1 MNTYT
6 IGVAGILL
14 FLGLILLGRMKI
26 GLAMTLVGF
35 LGYSLIVTPEA
46 GLSLLGRRVYS
57 TISDYGLAVVPL
69 FILMGELNFYSG
81 LSSKLYDAAYKLC
94 GKVPGGLAISTIFGC
109 SFFAAICGS
118 GPATAAAMGTVAL
131 PEMKKYKYDQ
141 RFATG
146 CVASGGTLGILIPPS
161 LSFIMYGIMAEQSIG
176 KLFISGILPGI
187 LLAVLFCAYV
197 YIYAKF
203 NPVKVPTITY
213 KIVFKEKIISILKI
227 WDSIL
232 LLMFVLGGL
241 YFGLFTPT
249 EAGALGVFG
258 SLAIAMMKKSITFVG
273 LVGAL
278 EDTLKLSGM
287 IFIIIIG
294 AIIFS
299 NFMAVTKISLAMGDL
314 ATRLNPYMLLVFISF
329 VAFIAGCIMDAP
341 GMIALLVP
349 VFLPAAL
356 KAGFDP
362 IWFGVLITLLA
373 QIGLVT
379 PPVGLNV
386 YAVAGITKD
395 VKLNEIFAGAMPFI
409 VAMLICMVMM
419 VIFPQIAL
427 FLPSRMK

>member
-1 MNTYT
+1 MSTYT
-6 IGVAGILL
+6 IGTAGILL

-35 LGYSLIVTPEA
+35 VGYSVIVTPEA
-46 GLSLLGRRVYS
+46 GLNLLGRRVYS

-94 GKVPGGLAISTIFGC
+94 GKVPGGLAISTVFGC

-141 RFATG
+141 KFATG

-161 LSFIMYGIMAEQSIG
+161 LSFILYGIMAEQSIG
-176 KLFISGILPGI
+176 KLFIAGILPGI
-187 LLAVLFCAYV
+187 LLAILFCG
-197 YIYAKF
+197 YIYCYAKC

-213 KIVFKEKIISILKI
+213 TIAFKEKIMSIFKI

-232 LLMFVLGGL
+232 LLVFVLGGL

-258 SLAIAMMKKSITFVG
+258 SLVIAIMTKSFTFAR
-273 LVGAL
+273 LIGAL

-299 NFMAVTKISLAMGDL
+299 NFLAVTKISMAMGDL
-314 ATRLNPYMLLVFISF
+314 ATRLNPYMLLAFISF
-329 VAFIAGCIMDAP
+329 AAFIAGCIMDAP

-349 VFLPAAL
+349 VFLPAVV

-373 QIGLVT
+373 QMGLVS

-386 YAVAGITKD
+386 YAVAGITRD
-395 VKLNEIFAGAMPFI
+395 VKLNEIFAGVMPFI
-409 VAMLICMVMM
+409 VAMVICMIVII
-419 VIFPQIAL
+419 IFPQVAS
-427 FLPSRMK
+427 FLPNRMK

>member
-6 IGVAGILL
+6 IGAVGILL

-26 GLAMTLVGF
+26 GLAMIFVGF
-35 LGYSLIVTPEA
+35 LGYSVIVTSEA

-81 LSSKLYDAAYKLC
+81 LSSKLYAAAYKFC
-94 GKVPGGLAISTIFGC
+94 GRVPGGLAISTVFGC

-141 RFATG
+141 KFATG

-176 KLFISGILPGI
+176 KLFIAGILPGVF
-187 LLAVLFCAYV
+187 LAILFCAY
-197 YIYAKF
+197 IFFYAQC
-203 NPVKVPTITY
+203 NTLKVPTLAY
-213 KIVFKEKIISILKI
+213 KIAFKEKIMSLFKI

-232 LLMFVLGGL
+232 LLVFVLGGL

-258 SLAIAMMKKSITFVG
+258 SLIIAIMTKKFTFAR

-278 EDTLKLSGM
+278 NDTLKLSGM

-299 NFMAVTKISLAMGDL
+299 NFLAVTKISLAMGDL
-314 ATRLNPYMLLVFISF
+314 ATRLNPYMLLTFIVFI
-329 VAFIAGCIMDAP
+329 AFIAGCIMDAP

-349 VFLPAAL
+349 VFLPAVL

-373 QIGLVT
+373 QIGLVS

-386 YAVAGITKD
+386 YAVAGIAKD

-409 VAMLICMVMM
+409 IAMIICTIVMI
-419 VIFPQIAL
+419 VFPQIAL
-427 FLPSRMK
+427 FLPNRMK

>member
-1 MNTYT
+1 MSTYM

-26 GLAMTLVGF
+26 GLAMTFVGF
-35 LGYSLIVTPEA
+35 LGYGIIVTPEA
-46 GLSLLGRRVYS
+46 GLSLIGRRVYS
-57 TISDYGLAVVPL
+57 TICDYGLAVVPL

-81 LSSKLYDAAYKLC
+81 LSSKLYDSANKLC
-94 GKVPGGLAISTIFGC
+94 GSVPGGLAISTIFGC

-131 PEMKKYKYDQ
+131 PEMEKYKYDQ

-146 CVASGGTLGILIPPS
+146 CVAAGGTLGILIPPS
-161 LSFIMYGIMAEQSIG
+161 LGFIMYGIMAEQSIG
-176 KLFISGILPGI
+176 KLFIAGILPGI
-187 LLAVLFCAYV
+187 LLAMLFCL
-197 YIYAKF
+197 YIYLYAKF
-203 NPVKVPTITY
+203 NAAKIPTLSY
-213 KIVFKEKIISILKI
+213 KIAFKEKIVSVFKI
-227 WDSIL
+227 WDSL
-232 LLMFVLGGL
+232 LLLVFVLGGL
-241 YFGLFTPT
+241 YLGLFTPT

-258 SLAIAMMKKSITFVG
+258 SLVIAIMTKSFTFTR
-273 LVGAL
+273 LIGAL

-299 NFMAVTKISLAMGDL
+299 NFLAVTKISLAMGDL
-314 ATRLNPYMLLVFISF
+314 ATRLNPYMLLTFVSF
-329 VAFIAGCIMDAP
+329 AALIAGCIMDAP

-349 VFLPAAL
+349 VFLPSVV

-362 IWFGVLITLLA
+362 IWFGVLITILA
-373 QIGLVT
+373 QIGLVS

-395 VKLNEIFAGAMPFI
+395 VKLNRIFAGAVPFI
-409 VAMLICMVMM
+409 VAMVICLI
-419 VIFPQIAL
+419 VIVVFPQIAL

>member
-1 MNTYT
+1 MSTYT
-6 IGVAGILL
+6 IGAAGILL

-35 LGYSLIVTPEA
+35 VGYSVIVTPEA
-46 GLSLLGRRVYS
+46 GLNLLGRRVYS

-94 GKVPGGLAISTIFGC
+94 GKVPGGLAISTVFGC

-141 RFATG
+141 KFATG

-161 LSFIMYGIMAEQSIG
+161 LSFILYGIMAEQSIG
-176 KLFISGILPGI
+176 KLFIAGILPGI
-187 LLAVLFCAYV
+187 LLAILFCG
-197 YIYAKF
+197 YIYCYAKC

-213 KIVFKEKIISILKI
+213 TIAFKEKIMSIFKI

-232 LLMFVLGGL
+232 LLVFVLGGL

-258 SLAIAMMKKSITFVG
+258 SLVIAIMTKSFTFAR
-273 LVGAL
+273 LIGAL

-299 NFMAVTKISLAMGDL
+299 NFLAVTKISMAMGDL
-314 ATRLNPYMLLVFISF
+314 ATRLNPYMLLAFISF
-329 VAFIAGCIMDAP
+329 AAFIAGCIMDAP

-349 VFLPAAL
+349 VFLPAVV

-373 QIGLVT
+373 QMGLVS

-386 YAVAGITKD
+386 YAVAGITRD
-395 VKLNEIFAGAMPFI
+395 VKLNEIFAGVMPFI
-409 VAMLICMVMM
+409 VAMVICMIVII
-419 VIFPQIAL
+419 IFPQVAS
-427 FLPSRMK
+427 FLPNRMK

>member
-1 MNTYT
+1 
-6 IGVAGILL
+6 
-14 FLGLILLGRMKI
+14 
-26 GLAMTLVGF
+26 
-35 LGYSLIVTPEA
+35 
-46 GLSLLGRRVYS
+46 
-57 TISDYGLAVVPL
+57 
-69 FILMGELNFYSG
+69 MGELNFYSG

-94 GKVPGGLAISTIFGC
+94 GKVPGGLAISTVFGC

-141 RFATG
+141 KFATG

-161 LSFIMYGIMAEQSIG
+161 LSFILYGIMAEQSIG
-176 KLFISGILPGI
+176 KLFIAGILPGI
-187 LLAVLFCAYV
+187 LLAILFCG
-197 YIYAKF
+197 YIYCYAKC

-213 KIVFKEKIISILKI
+213 TIAFKEKIMSIFKI

-232 LLMFVLGGL
+232 LLVFVLGGL

-258 SLAIAMMKKSITFVG
+258 SLVIAIMTKSFTFAR
-273 LVGAL
+273 LIGAL

-299 NFMAVTKISLAMGDL
+299 NFLAVTKISMAMGDL
-314 ATRLNPYMLLVFISF
+314 ATRLNPYMLLAFISF
-329 VAFIAGCIMDAP
+329 AAFIAGCIMDAP

-349 VFLPAAL
+349 VFLPAVV

-373 QIGLVT
+373 QMGLVS

-386 YAVAGITKD
+386 YAVAGITRD
-395 VKLNEIFAGAMPFI
+395 VKLNEIFAGVMPFI
-409 VAMLICMVMM
+409 VAMVICMIVII
-419 VIFPQIAL
+419 IFPQVAS
-427 FLPSRMK
+427 FLPNRMK

>member
-1 MNTYT
+1 MSTYA
-6 IGVAGILL
+6 IGLVGILL
-14 FLGLILLGRMKI
+14 FIGLILLGRMKI

-35 LGYSLIVTPEA
+35 LGYSFIVTPEA

-131 PEMKKYKYDQ
+131 PEMKKYKYD
-141 RFATG
+141 RKFATG
-146 CVASGGTLGILIPPS
+146 CVAAGGTLGILIPPS

-187 LLAVLFCAYV
+187 LLAVLFCG
-197 YIYAKF
+197 YIYCYAKF
-203 NPVKVPTITY
+203 NPLKVSTITY
-213 KIVFKEKIISILKI
+213 KIAFKEKIISIFKI
-227 WDSIL
+227 WDSIFL
-232 LLMFVLGGL
+232 LGFVLGGL

-258 SLAIAMMKKSITFVG
+258 SLAIAMIKRGLTFVR
-273 LVGAL
+273 LISAL

-299 NFMAVTKISLAMGDL
+299 NFLAVTKISLAIGDL
-314 ATRLNPYMLLVFISF
+314 ATQLNPYMLLVFILF
-329 VAFIAGCIMDAP
+329 VAFMAGCVMDAP

-349 VFLPAAL
+349 VFLPAVL

-373 QIGLVT
+373 QMGLVT

-386 YAVAGITKD
+386 YAVAGIAKD
-395 VKLNEIFAGAMPFI
+395 VKLNEIFAGVMPFI
-409 VAMLICMVMM
+409 LAILLCMVVL
-419 VIFPQIAL
+419 VIFPQVAL
-427 FLPSRMK
+427 FLPNHMK